1 MTKRLDVEKPIKADS
16 SKPSEQLDRAQSAV
30 GFGNPPVRTR
40 FKKGVSGN
48 PSGRPRGSPNAAI
61 GIREAFTAPITIR
74 QGNKIYRA
82 STLEALSRKML
93 ERGIRGDHRAFLTV
107 IKMAKDLGLLVPPAP
122 PEYDLTKLTDE
133 ELEHLERLTRKALVE
148 PTANSTQLNIK

>member
-1 MTKRLDVEKPIKADS
+1 MAKRLDVEKPIKADS
-16 SKPSEQLDRAQSAV
+16 SKPSEQLDRDQSAV
-30 GFGNPPVRTR
+30 GFGKPPVRTR

-48 PSGRPRGSPNAAI
+48 PNGRPRGSRNVTI

-74 QGNKIYRA
+74 EGNKTYRA

-93 ERGIRGDHRAFLTV
+93 ERGIKGDHRVFLAV
-107 IKMAKDLGLLVPPAP
+107 LKMAKDLGLLALPAP

-133 ELEHLERLTRKALVE
+133 ELEHLESLTRKALVE
-148 PTANSTQLNIK
+148 PAAKRST